1 MYPVFYIL
9 YSVLSFIYFANKIN
23 FCHRW
28 ILVPFRFHRYIKFS
42 SCVLF
47 SILFLN
53 FSLASFILHRAYCIM
68 YNASSSFILYLYLIS
83 CILYPVLCIL
93 YPVSLSYILYYVSS
107 ILYPVSCILYP
118 VSLSYILY
126 LISCILYYVSCILC
140 LYLISCTMY
149 PLSCILYPVFLS
161 YILYII
167 SCILYP
173 VSLSYIRYYVSC
185 ILYPVLQSV
194 VGCPDAPF
202 VICLAGDKPSE
213 NFKVMDIRESAQVGW
228 ETFSKPYL
236 LSIARMFCTF
246 YNLKELSLCKKLLFY
261 NFQYLCNPMS

>member
-83 CILYPVLCIL
+83 CILYLVSCTMYPVSCVFILYPVLCIL
-93 YPVSLSYILYYVSS
+93 YPVSCIS
-107 ILYPVSCILYP
+107 I
-118 VSLSYILY
+118 
-126 LISCILYYVSCILC
+126 
-140 LYLISCTMY
+140 
-149 PLSCILYPVFLS
+149 
-161 YILYII
+161 
-167 SCILYP
+167 
-173 VSLSYIRYYVSC
+173 
-185 ILYPVLQSV
+185 LQSV

>member
-1 MYPVFYIL
+1 M
-9 YSVLSFIYFANKIN
+9 
-23 FCHRW
+23 H
-28 ILVPFRFHRYIKFS
+28 
-42 SCVLF
+42 
-47 SILFLN
+47 
-53 FSLASFILHRAYCIM
+53 LH
-68 YNASSSFILYLYLIS
+68 LLS
-83 CILYPVLCIL
+83 CIFIL
-93 YPVSLSYILYYVSS
+93 YPVSY
-107 ILYPVSCILYP
+107 
-118 VSLSYILY
+118 
-126 LISCILYYVSCILC
+126 ILYYVSCILC

-149 PLSCILYPVFLS
+149 PLSCILYPVFC
-161 YILYII
+161 ILYLYLI
-167 SCILYP
+167 SCILYLVSCTMYPVSCVFILYPVLCILYP
-173 VSLSYIRYYVSC
+173 VSC
-185 ILYPVLQSV
+185 ISILQSV